1 MRSLPSWI
9 RFDSA
14 GEGCGRVGSEIPPS
28 RGAVSHCPR
37 RDALPAGSAIL
48 VMRVLGHLVRTI
60 AGRLVRRRRGGDD
73 ATVDDETV
81 DGDVAPQ
88 GNNTDDATAADAG
101 AGSGSGS
108 GSERA
113 SGSSSDADASDLRA
127 PASMSMML
135 YNPLSSG
142 SAPDVRRGVAVLA
155 RHPTTGEPVLH
166 VHDRSRDNQK
176 PSPLPLYEFRRVS
189 PPTPIRDNDIVAE
202 LRRRGAAPVPEDRR
216 TRRAS
221 SAAVGDILRARE
233 RGLRRGGGNVVAS
246 ERVRLASRFL
256 PNRNPTVVDE
266 LPSRAYCAQFV
277 PDGSLFVCGFQE
289 RIIRAYEP
297 DRDWRL
303 RREIR
308 CVNLRWT
315 VTDVS
320 VAVDGARLA
329 YASIT
334 PVVHVARVG
343 LEDFAAADA
352 ADAPHEELNL
362 GNGLESSRAGDGA
375 FGVWSAR
382 FDADASRLIA
392 GASDG
397 HVYVHDANRNV
408 TTLRARAH
416 VDDVNAVAWADIGG
430 DANVVYTG
438 SDDATIKVWD
448 ARTAGLGENGGDGGD
463 GGDGGGSSP
472 RASPRVGRG
481 SDYGTSSSGRLA
493 RPCGVLVGHGAGVT
507 HLDSRGDGR
516 YLISNCKDQTVKLWD
531 VRKMVEPSA
540 AERAASRRPTPAWNW
555 DYRYMRFP
563 AEGWDLRGPD
573 DVSVQTY
580 RGHVVDQ
587 TLIRTYFSPRET
599 TGQRYLYSGSSDG
612 RVVFWDVVSGE
623 RMPSGEEEDDDGGGE
638 VADASARVGSR
649 AYPRAGP
656 AAARARAEG
665 QPSPRHRA
673 ALDESV
679 GRRRRQTVVRD
690 CSWHPTRPTLVA
702 AGWDGAV
709 VRWDAAR

>member
-1 MRSLPSWI
+1 MQ
-9 RFDSA
+9 
-14 GEGCGRVGSEIPPS
+14 CRVRRGVTA
-28 RGAVSHCPR
+28 RGATRV
-37 RDALPAGSAIL
+37 PAGSAVL
-48 VMRVLGHLVRTI
+48 VMRILGHLVRTI
-60 AGRLVRRRRGGDD
+60 AGRLVRRRRGGDEE
-73 ATVDDETV
+73 TVDDETV
-81 DGDVAPQ
+81 DGRVAPE
-88 GNNTDDATAADAG
+88 GNDGDDTAADAG
-101 AGSGSGS
+101 AGS
-108 GSERA
+108 ERA
-113 SGSSSDADASDLRA
+113 SGASSDPRA
-127 PASMSMML
+127 AATASMSMML
-135 YNPLSSG
+135 YNPLCSG

-155 RHPTTGEPVLH
+155 RHPTTGEPVLR
-166 VHDRSRDNQK
+166 VHDRSRDTHE
-176 PSPLPLYEFRRVS
+176 PSPLPLYEFRRVA
-189 PPTPIRDNDIVAE
+189 PPTPIRDNDIVAD

-216 TRRAS
+216 RAVPAPSSAS
-221 SAAVGDILRARE
+221 SDAPVGEILRARE

-246 ERVRLASRFL
+246 ERVRLGARFL
-256 PNRNPTVVDE
+256 PNRNPTVIDE
-266 LPSRAYCAQFV
+266 LPSRAYCARFV
-277 PDGSLFVCGFQE
+277 PDGSIFVCGFQE
-289 RIIRAYEP
+289 RIIRAYQP
-297 DRDWRL
+297 DRDWRV
-303 RREIR
+303 RWQIR
-308 CVNLRWT
+308 CASLRWT
-315 VTDVS
+315 ITDVS
-320 VAVDGARLA
+320 IADDASRVA

-334 PVVHVARVG
+334 PVVHVARVDG
-343 LEDFAAADA
+343 DDPAAD
-352 ADAPHEELNL
+352 DDPHEALNL
-362 GNGLESSRAGDGA
+362 GAGSATRAGDGA

-408 TTLRARAH
+408 TTLRVRAH
-416 VDDVNAVAWADIGG
+416 VDDVNAVAWADLRG
-430 DANVVYTG
+430 DANVLYSG
-438 SDDATIKVWD
+438 SDDATVKVWD
-448 ARTAGLGENGGDGGD
+448 ARTAGFGERDGAAGGV
-463 GGDGGGSSP
+463 GGSSP
-472 RASPRVGRG
+472 RASLRPGGG
-481 SDYGTSSSGRLA
+481 SDGATSSSGRLA
-493 RPCGVLVGHGAGVT
+493 RPCGVLTGHGAGVT

-587 TLIRTYFSPRET
+587 TLIRAYFSPRET

-623 RMPSGEEEDDDGGGE
+623 RMPSGEEEEDDGGGE

>member
-1 MRSLPSWI
+1 MRFLPSWI

-14 GEGCGRVGSEIPPS
+14 GEGCRAWIVQFRPRAGSVTA
-28 RGAVSHCPR
+28 RGATRV
-37 RDALPAGSAIL
+37 PAGSAVL

-60 AGRLVRRRRGGDD
+60 AGRLVRRHRGGDD
-73 ATVDDETV
+73 ATVDDATV

-88 GNNTDDATAADAG
+88 GNNTDDAADAD
-101 AGSGSGS
+101 AGS

-176 PSPLPLYEFRRVS
+176 PSPLPLYEFRRVA

-303 RREIR
+303 RGEIR

-343 LEDFAAADA
+343 VEDFADA
-352 ADAPHEELNL
+352 AVDDAPHEELNL
-362 GNGLESSRAGDGA
+362 GNGSESTRAGDGA

-416 VDDVNAVAWADIGG
+416 VDDVNAVAWADLGG

-448 ARTAGLGENGGDGGD
+448 ARTAGVGENGGDCGG
-463 GGDGGGSSP
+463 GGGSSP

-481 SDYGTSSSGRLA
+481 SERGTSSSGRLA

-516 YLISNCKDQTVKLWD
+516 YLISNCKDQTIKLWD

-540 AERAASRRPTPAWNW
+540 AERAARERPTPAWNW

-587 TLIRTYFSPRET
+587 TLIRAYFSPRET
-599 TGQRYLYSGSSDG
+599 TGQKYLYSGSSDG

-623 RMPSGEEEDDDGGGE
+623 RLSSGEEDHRESGDGE
-638 VADASARVGSR
+638 FADASARVGSR

-656 AAARARAEG
+656 AAARARAED
-665 QPSPRHRA
+665 QPSPRRRA
-673 ALDESV
+673 AMDESV
-679 GRRRRQTVVRD
+679 GRRRRGAVVRD

-709 VRWDAAR
+709 VRWDAGR